1 LDFQILPLNDK
12 NNFFK
17 NLNPVR
23 YFQTMK
29 SDTLKS
35 DLLLLLA
42 ASIWGLAFVAQRV
55 GMEHVGPFTFNGL
68 RFVLGGLS
76 LLPFV
81 WMSRKRIYEGSDKD
95 LIKSGM
101 VSGVVLFAGISFQ
114 QVGIVYTTAGKA
126 GFITGLYVVMVPIIG
141 LFLRQTRTGAGTWAG
156 AVLASIGMYLLSVNR
171 NMDINFGDMLV
182 FFSAICFACHMIVIE
197 RFCTR
202 FSTAALSLVQCG
214 VCSVLSLSVALVF
227 ETFVLED
234 ILKITIPLIYGGVF
248 SVGVAYSLQ
257 IFGQKNSPASH
268 AAIILCLESVVAA
281 LGGWI
286 ILHELLSG
294 RAVFGC
300 VLMLTGMLVS
310 QLYAVKK
317 NSPAKV

>member
-1 LDFQILPLNDK
+1 
-12 NNFFK
+12 
-17 NLNPVR
+17 
-23 YFQTMK
+23 MK
-29 SDTLKS
+29 SGTVKS
-35 DLLLLLA
+35 DLVLLLA
-42 ASIWGLAFVAQRV
+42 ASIWGLAFVAQRI
-55 GMEHVGPFTFNGL
+55 GMDHVGPFTFNGL

-81 WMSRKRIYEGSDKD
+81 WLSRKKTYAGSDGD

-141 LFLRQTRTGAGTWAG
+141 LFLRHTRTGAGTWAG
-156 AVLASIGMYLLSVNR
+156 AGLASIGMYLLSVTR
-171 NMDINFGDMLV
+171 DMDVNSGDMLV
-182 FFSAICFACHMIVIE
+182 FFSAICFACHLIVIE

-202 FSTAALSLVQCG
+202 FSTAALSLVQCT
-214 VCSVLSLSVALVF
+214 VCAVLSLGVAAVF
-227 ETFVLED
+227 ETFVLAD

-257 IFGQKNSPASH
+257 IYGQKNSPASH

-281 LGGWI
+281 IGGWI
-286 ILHELLSG
+286 ILNEILSG
-294 RAVFGC
+294 RAIFGC
-300 VLMLTGMLVS
+300 VLMLAGMLVS
-310 QLYAVKK
+310 QLYAIKK
-317 NSPAKV
+317 HASV

>member
-1 LDFQILPLNDK
+1 
-12 NNFFK
+12 
-17 NLNPVR
+17 
-23 YFQTMK
+23 MK
-29 SDTLKS
+29 SGTVKS
-35 DLLLLLA
+35 DLVLLLA
-42 ASIWGLAFVAQRV
+42 ASIWGLAFVAQRI
-55 GMEHVGPFTFNGL
+55 GMDHVGPFTFNGL

-81 WMSRKRIYEGSDKD
+81 WLSRKKTYAGSDGD

-141 LFLRQTRTGAGTWAG
+141 LFLRHTRTGAGTWAG
-156 AVLASIGMYLLSVNR
+156 AGLASIGMYLLSVTR
-171 NMDINFGDMLV
+171 DMDVNSGDMLV
-182 FFSAICFACHMIVIE
+182 FFSAICFACHLIVIE

-202 FSTAALSLVQCG
+202 FSTAALSLVQCT
-214 VCSVLSLSVALVF
+214 VCAVLSLGVAAVF
-227 ETFVLED
+227 ETFVLAD

-257 IFGQKNSPASH
+257 IYGQKNSPASH

-281 LGGWI
+281 IGGWI
-286 ILHELLSG
+286 ILNEILSG
-294 RAVFGC
+294 RAIFGC
-300 VLMLTGMLVS
+300 VLMLAGMLVS
-310 QLYAVKK
+310 QMYAIKK
-317 NSPAKV
+317 HASV

>member
-1 LDFQILPLNDK
+1 M
-12 NNFFK
+12 
-17 NLNPVR
+17 
-23 YFQTMK
+23 T

-35 DLLLLLA
+35 DLVLLLA

-81 WMSRKRIYEGSDKD
+81 WMSRKRTYEGSDQD

-114 QVGIVYTTAGKA
+114 QAGIVYTTAGKA

-141 LFLRQTRTGAGTWAG
+141 LFLRQTRTGAGTWVG

-197 RFCTR
+197 RFCNR

-214 VCSVLSLSVALVF
+214 VCSLLSLGVAAVF
-227 ETFVLED
+227 ETFVWTD
-234 ILKITIPLIYGGVF
+234 ILAVAFPLIYGGVF
-248 SVGVAYSLQ
+248 SVGVAYTLQ
-257 IFGQKNSPASH
+257 IYGQKNSPASH
-268 AAIILCLESVVAA
+268 AAIILCLESVMAA
-281 LGGWI
+281 IGGWI
-286 ILHELLSG
+286 ILNEILSG
-294 RAVFGC
+294 RAIFGC

-317 NSPAKV
+317 NIPANG